1 MIRITCGSC
10 HKPILVDETRLP
22 MREVSFPCPACRAS
36 VTVDRRTFQAETPAE
51 RSAPAAPPPLS
62 QPLKPPS
69 LAAPAPSSPSML
81 TPPGPD
87 ASDSELPFED
97 DLSPKALIV
106 GVDAPL
112 AREAAQSLG
121 LQAIHIPGVEASR
134 DYFLREHPPI
144 VFLCPAQL
152 TRPPLE
158 EMQALTGVNPA
169 DRRRSFFILLADG
182 LRTFDG
188 NAAFFY
194 NVNLIVANKDVGSI
208 PQIYR
213 EAEAHHRRLYHSF
226 WAAQKE
232 VSG

>member
-1 MIRITCGSC
+1 
-10 HKPILVDETRLP
+10 
-22 MREVSFPCPACRAS
+22 MREVSFPCPVCRAS
-36 VTVDRRTFQAETPAE
+36 VAVDRRTLQAETPAE
-51 RSAPAAPPPLS
+51 RPAPAAPPPLS
-62 QPLKPPS
+62 QPL
-69 LAAPAPSSPSML
+69 APAPPML

-121 LQAIHIPGVEASR
+121 LQAVHVPGVEACR